1 MKTQPQTKFL
11 AYAGTL
17 PVGVGI
23 EAYTAAAR
31 VNSAS
36 QAGKQ
41 GGETMTQL
49 LHSFSAS
56 VRGGF
61 DSHQMYAYL
70 LAAID
75 KISHHKITLAVLL
88 LVCNAALTFACH
100 AFRRI
105 FLMQALEGARQKDD
119 NIKDE
124 IWHELAQVQYL
135 CWEQES
141 AAALQKQQ
149 LLQGRM
155 HHLLQQQRDHEL
167 AAQVASIA
175 DWLQIWTYLLFSF
188 RNSQERLLHDVK
200 HVKIWCHG
208 SF

>member
-1 MKTQPQTKFL
+1 MQPQTKSL
-11 AYAGTL
+11 ACAGTL
-17 PVGVGI
+17 PFGIGI

-36 QAGKQ
+36 QAGEQ
-41 GGETMTQL
+41 GGETMPQL
-49 LHSFSAS
+49 LHSFSAV
-56 VRGGF
+56 VRGSF

-70 LAAID
+70 LATIVSATD
-75 KISHHKITLAVLL
+75 HKSTLTVSLNL
-88 LVCNAALTFACH
+88 LVCNAALSFAYH
-100 AFRRI
+100 AFQPI
-105 FLMQALEGARQKDD
+105 FLMQALEGARQKGD

-155 HHLLQQQRDHEL
+155 HRLLQQQHDHEL
-167 AAQVASIA
+167 AAEVPLLA
-175 DWLQIWTYLLFSF
+175 DWL
-188 RNSQERLLHDVK
+188 
-200 HVKIWCHG
+200 HV
-208 SF
+208 